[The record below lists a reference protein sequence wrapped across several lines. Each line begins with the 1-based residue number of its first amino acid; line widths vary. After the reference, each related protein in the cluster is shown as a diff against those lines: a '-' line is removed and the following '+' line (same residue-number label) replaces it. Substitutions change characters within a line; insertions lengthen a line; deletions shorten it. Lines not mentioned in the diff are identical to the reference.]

1 MNQRMG
7 LDKIQKFLLVAFG
20 FFLCFVLAVSI
31 PIYQKVKHPLGAI
44 TNQDYSLIQIQ
55 EYGGQQ
61 FELRKGES
69 KLLPY
74 GNYQV
79 TIPETKATF
88 NVFKNNRGNCFIRSI
103 NGVLVVQVDENAGI
117 NGSFP

>member
-1 MNQRMG
+1 MR
-7 LDKIQKFLLVAFG
+7 KFLLVAFG
-20 FFLCFVLAVSI
+20 FSLCLILAIGI
-31 PIYQKVKHPLGAI
+31 PIYQKVKHPLGGI
-44 TNQDYSLIQIQ
+44 TNQDYAVVQVQ

-61 FELRKGES
+61 FDLPKGKT

-88 NVFKNNRGNCFIRSI
+88 NVFKNNRGNCLIRSV

-117 NGSFP
+117 TGSFP